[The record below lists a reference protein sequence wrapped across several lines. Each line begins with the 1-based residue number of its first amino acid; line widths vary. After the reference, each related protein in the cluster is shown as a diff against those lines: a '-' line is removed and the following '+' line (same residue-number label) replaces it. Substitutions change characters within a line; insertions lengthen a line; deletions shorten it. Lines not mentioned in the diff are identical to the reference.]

1 MTYLTKVTEVYRLS
15 TEKEAETFLKEL
27 KSSTEFELA
36 KYTST
41 KKQRKAKG
49 EVIDEW
55 IHFEATK
62 VFNDEKEPNCLIGVN
77 YELMTIGEDPMIS
90 LTATA
95 VMIEPEIVE
104 RDSVGWKTV

>member
-1 MTYLTKVTEVYRLS
+1 MKRYLTKVTEVYRLS

-55 IHFEATK
+55 IHFEVTK
-62 VFNDEKEPNCLIGVN
+62 VFNDEKDVNTLIEVQYN
-77 YELMTIGEDPMIS
+77 L
-90 LTATA
+90 
-95 VMIEPEIVE
+95 
-104 RDSVGWKTV
+104 DSFINPSNSNEYGD

>member
-1 MTYLTKVTEVYRLS
+1 MKRYLTKVTEVYRLS
-15 TEKEAETFLKEL
+15 TEKQAETFLQEL

-55 IHFEATK
+55 IHFEVTK
-62 VFNDEKEPNCLIGVN
+62 FFNDEKYPDAEIEIDYTKKGSFWDGPAAEEN
-77 YELMTIGEDPMIS
+77 MED
-90 LTATA
+90 
-95 VMIEPEIVE
+95 EE
-104 RDSVGWKTV
+104 

>member
-1 MTYLTKVTEVYRLS
+1 MKRYLTKVTEVYRLS
-15 TEKEAETFLKEL
+15 TEKEVEAFLKEL

-55 IHFEATK
+55 VHFEVTK

-77 YELMTIGEDPMIS
+77 YDIDGCIGPSDYAEVDHDNEDY
-90 LTATA
+90 
-95 VMIEPEIVE
+95 
-104 RDSVGWKTV
+104 